1 MRSFLEDLS
10 GYRDLQID
18 DEPPLP
24 RRKILSISGEGIT
37 GYDNVQLNRTEV
49 IIPVEPAGRSMTAG
63 LLTASVDNYVPV
75 GTEIGNGLAVGLSN
89 INKYNFW
96 RLGSTQ
102 AVSITG
108 IWMGCMPK
116 LVIVNYNSFNLNF
129 EHENASSQ
137 DVNRIRC
144 PLGTQYQLAGSRVV
158 ELVRDPADQRWRI
171 VL

>member
-24 RRKILSISGEGIT
+24 RRNVLSISGEGIT
-37 GYDNVQLNRTEV
+37 GYDNVLLGRTEI

-63 LLTASVDNYVPV
+63 LLTSSVDNYVPV
-75 GTEIGNGLAVGLSN
+75 GNEIGNGTPVGLSN
-89 INKYNFW
+89 INKYNLW
-96 RLGSTQ
+96 RLGATQ
-102 AVSITG
+102 AVSING
-108 IWMGCMPK
+108 IWMGCMPR
-116 LVIVNYNSFNLNF
+116 LIIINSGSFNLNF
-129 EHENASSQ
+129 EHESASSQ

-144 PLGTQYQLAGSRVV
+144 PLGTQYQLSGSRTV
-158 ELVRDPADQRWRI
+158 ELVRDPADARWRI